1 MRRWTLGV
9 AIAGFVL
16 AVLMIITLIVF
27 WNVYIVGDFRT
38 IKELSQSLESL
49 RIPASAGHDP
59 GARWAVLATGSVFF
73 TLILV
78 ALSLFFS
85 SYLVNRRY
93 RSFQTDWINMTTHE
107 LKLPIANIQLFAQT
121 LQRSHLSE
129 EDRTRFLSL
138 IFQETRR
145 LDQLVSRLL
154 QARRIEG
161 GMQELRLERVDLRDW
176 IREYAQ
182 RPSSPGFLLNE
193 GPTAKL
199 RIDRGLMESILDNL
213 LQNALKYGN
222 GSNPEVRTAILGS
235 SIAVEVVDQGLGIPA
250 KYRKKIFQRFFRIP
264 SREHRRQTGTGL
276 GLYIASAS
284 VQMLGGAM
292 GMKENPEGKGSVFW
306 FRLPVIP

>member
-38 IKELSQSLESL
+38 IKELSQSLEST
-49 RIPASAGHDP
+49 RIPASASHDA

-107 LKLPIANIQLFAQT
+107 LKLPIANVQLFAQT
-121 LQRSHLSE
+121 LQRPNLSK
-129 EDRTRFLSL
+129 EDRARFLSL
-138 IFQETRR
+138 ILQETRR

-154 QARRIEG
+154 QARRLEG
-161 GMQELRLERVDLRDW
+161 RMQELRLERVDLREW
-176 IREYAQ
+176 IGEYAQ
-182 RPSSPGFLLNE
+182 RPSSPGFLLHD

-199 RIDRGLMESILDNL
+199 RIDRGLMESVLDNL

-222 GSNPEVRTAILGS
+222 GSNPEVRTNRTGS
-235 SIAVEVVDQGLGIPA
+235 WISVEVVDRGLGVPA
-250 KYRKKIFQRFFRIP
+250 KYRKRIFHRFFRIP
-264 SREHRRQTGTGL
+264 SRELRRLTGSGL
-276 GLYIASAS
+276 GLYIACAS
-284 VQMLGGAM
+284 LQML
-292 GMKENPEGKGSVFW
+292 
-306 FRLPVIP
+306 